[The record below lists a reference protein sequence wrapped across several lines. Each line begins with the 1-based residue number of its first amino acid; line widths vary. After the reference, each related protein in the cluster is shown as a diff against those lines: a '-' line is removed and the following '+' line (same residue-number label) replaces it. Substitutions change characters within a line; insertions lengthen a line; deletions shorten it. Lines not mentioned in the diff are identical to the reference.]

1 MSSKT
6 LNDSQLDQLNIKL
19 HSPRR
24 VKKFQEP
31 LYKST
36 LIRSAST
43 LRMEEDE
50 SNEDIQSQP
59 NRIDNPQPTPSNSTD
74 SLTLQPD
81 WPKTPFDNSEAIMN
95 EISELKA
102 QLSICQKQ
110 LEDKDDRIAE
120 LREHVTSLETD
131 WTKDWNSFSKKR
143 KFSNSKPVE
152 EEDDEL
158 QKVKMENQEL
168 KKRID
173 ELLASKVVSTA
184 EPSNIA
190 SEPTASESM
199 NNEGGMGYLIETIE
213 KKISK
218 GFETIQSNVE
228 NMINNKLSKLNLER
242 TCESN
247 QQHSYANAVG
257 NATPGIINDR
267 RTQMVVNR
275 NEEMEEERDR
285 KSRAKNIIIH
295 GKFEIGNADD
305 KFFSDNLIKELQI
318 GAPKINQIERIGKET
333 EGGNGS
339 TLKRPIKLTMNSEED
354 KDKVLN
360 NLKALKDKPLYKRI
374 SITADYTYSERQLV
388 RDYRERANQK
398 NDNET
403 ANQTNY
409 IWRVRGTP
417 KNGLRLM
424 RFVRT
429 N

>member
-1 MSSKT
+1 
-6 LNDSQLDQLNIKL
+6 
-19 HSPRR
+19 
-24 VKKFQEP
+24 
-31 LYKST
+31 
-36 LIRSAST
+36 
-43 LRMEEDE
+43 
-50 SNEDIQSQP
+50 
-59 NRIDNPQPTPSNSTD
+59 
-74 SLTLQPD
+74 
-81 WPKTPFDNSEAIMN
+81 
-95 EISELKA
+95 
-102 QLSICQKQ
+102 
-110 LEDKDDRIAE
+110 
-120 LREHVTSLETD
+120 
-131 WTKDWNSFSKKR
+131 
-143 KFSNSKPVE
+143 
-152 EEDDEL
+152 
-158 QKVKMENQEL
+158 
-168 KKRID
+168 
-173 ELLASKVVSTA
+173 
-184 EPSNIA
+184 
-190 SEPTASESM
+190 
-199 NNEGGMGYLIETIE
+199 
-213 KKISK
+213 
-218 GFETIQSNVE
+218 
-228 NMINNKLSKLNLER
+228 MINNKLSKLNLER

-305 KFFSDNLIKELQI
+305 KFFTDNLIKELQI

-333 EGGNGS
+333 EGGNES

>member
-1 MSSKT
+1 M
-6 LNDSQLDQLNIKL
+6 DQLNISKL
-19 HSPRR
+19 HNPRR
-24 VKKFQEP
+24 KKKFEEP

-43 LRMEEDE
+43 SRMEEDE

-59 NRIDNPQPTPSNSTD
+59 KRIDNPQPTPSNSTD

-81 WPKTPFDNSEAIMN
+81 WPTTPFDNTEAIIN
-95 EISELKA
+95 EITELKA
-102 QLSICQKQ
+102 QLSKCQKQ
-110 LEDKDDRIAE
+110 LEEKDDRISE

-143 KFSNSKPVE
+143 KFSNSKPPA

-158 QKVKMENQEL
+158 QKVKNENQEL
-168 KKRID
+168 RKRID
-173 ELLASKVVSTA
+173 ELLASKEVPTNEESSSTV
-184 EPSNIA
+184 
-190 SEPTASESM
+190 SEPRANESM

-228 NMINNKLSKLNLER
+228 NMINSKLSKLNPEMAYEL
-242 TCESN
+242 N
-247 QQHSYANAVG
+247 QQKSYANAVG
-257 NATPGIINDR
+257 KATPGLIKDR
-267 RTQMVVNR
+267 RTQMLVNR

-285 KSRAKNIIIH
+285 KSRAKNVIIH
-295 GKFEIGNADD
+295 GKFEVGKADD

-318 GAPKINQIERIGKET
+318 GAPKIDQIERIGKES

-339 TLKRPIKLTMNSEED
+339 TQKRPIKLTMNSEED

-360 NLKALKDKPLYKRI
+360 NLKALKDKPLYKAI

-388 RDYRERANQK
+388 RNYRERANQR
-398 NDNET
+398 NDEET

-417 KNGLRLM
+417 KNGLSLM
-424 RFVRT
+424 RFVRRS
-429 N
+429 